1 VEGLTKHAV
10 ESYIA
15 IEKKMDEGNQ
25 HRTVAATLM
34 NAKYHNLLFIIII
47 VQAEHIL
54 SSRLSLSRLRLWM
67 VRRQRSSQS
76 LI

>member
-1 VEGLTKHAV
+1 MEGLTKHAV

-34 NAKYHNLLFIIII
+34 NAKLIN
-47 VQAEHIL
+47 
-54 SSRLSLSRLRLWM
+54 SL
-67 VRRQRSSQS
+67 
-76 LI
+76 